1 MKIQTNEPIAQ
12 TYLPEPKV
20 KDQQKVGK
28 EFDSI
33 LKEAVENTLSETVT
47 AKQTV
52 FVNPVRGLQPASSP
66 ELNQSVTYRN
76 IEEMLNLLERYRDK
90 LADPQVTLKQ
100 IDPYIMELNRGMET
114 LAPLLD
120 KLPAGNG
127 LRNILNQT
135 MVTMSLEISKFH
147 RGDYISS

>member
-1 MKIQTNEPIAQ
+1 MKIQSNEPIAQ
-12 TYLPEPKV
+12 TYLPESKV
-20 KDQQKVGK
+20 KAQQKVGK

-33 LKEAVENTLSETVT
+33 LKEAVENTSSETVT
-47 AKQTV
+47 AKQTM
-52 FVNPVRGLQPASSP
+52 FVNPMRGLQPTSTP
-66 ELNQSVTYRN
+66 QLNQSVTFRN

-90 LADPQVTLKQ
+90 LADPRVTLKQ
-100 IDPYIMELNRGMET
+100 IDPYILELNRGMET

-135 MVTMSLEISKFH
+135 MVTMSLEISKFY